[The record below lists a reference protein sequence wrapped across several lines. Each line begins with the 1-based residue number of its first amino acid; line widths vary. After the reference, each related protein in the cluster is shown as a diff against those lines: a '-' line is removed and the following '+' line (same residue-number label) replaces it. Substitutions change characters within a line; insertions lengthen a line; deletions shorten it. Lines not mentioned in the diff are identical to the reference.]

1 MDLNGKV
8 AVVTGGA
15 RGIGRGIAI
24 ALARQGVQ
32 VAVADLYT
40 PQVGTAGYAS
50 AGEHEV
56 MNTVDAIAD
65 FDVKAMG
72 VPVDVTDWERV
83 AAMVEAVTQQ
93 LGPIDILCNN
103 AGVVDSGLVVETTEA
118 QWDAMMDVNVKGVF
132 LCSKAV
138 APGMIERRQGRII
151 NTASIAGKRGGP
163 RMSAYCASKFA
174 VIGFTQSLALELAPH
189 NVTANAVCPGMLGTT
204 MWYDALLPE
213 LVDNTG
219 DNMEAAFDQFVSG
232 LMPLGRPQTPEDIG
246 QAVVY
251 LAQADNVTGIALNVA
266 GGRVMD

>member
-15 RGIGRGIAI
+15 RGIGRGMAI

-32 VAVADLYT
+32 MAVADLYT

-50 AGEHEV
+50 AGEQEV
-56 MNTVDAIAD
+56 MKTVDEIAGLG
-65 FDVKAMG
+65 VKAIG

-83 AAMVEAVTQQ
+83 EAMVEAVTQQ

-103 AGVVDSGLVVETTEA
+103 AGVVDVE
-118 QWDAMMDVNVKGVF
+118 
-132 LCSKAV
+132 
-138 APGMIERRQGRII
+138 
-151 NTASIAGKRGGP
+151 
-163 RMSAYCASKFA
+163 
-174 VIGFTQSLALELAPH
+174 
-189 NVTANAVCPGMLGTT
+189 
-204 MWYDALLPE
+204 
-213 LVDNTG
+213 NTG
-219 DNMEAAFDQFVSG
+219 DNMEAAFDQLVSG

-251 LAQADNVTGIALNVA
+251 LAQADIVTGIALNVA